1 MTFPPYTCTRKGE
14 VRQLEEWSKTL
25 PTGPLSEEMN
35 RIEAVRRHA
44 AWRSLDPPG
53 YKLESRKHVND
64 EFKFIPKRQYSSRA
78 GAQVRTVYR
87 EWQKPTFLPLGGPSL
102 VPGNDCPCLKT
113 PPPI

>member
-64 EFKFIPKRQYSSRA
+64 EFKSITHKQYSSRA
-78 GAQVRTVYR
+78 GTQVRTVYR
-87 EWQKPTFLPLGGPSL
+87 EWAEGHL
-102 VPGNDCPCLKT
+102 
-113 PPPI
+113 